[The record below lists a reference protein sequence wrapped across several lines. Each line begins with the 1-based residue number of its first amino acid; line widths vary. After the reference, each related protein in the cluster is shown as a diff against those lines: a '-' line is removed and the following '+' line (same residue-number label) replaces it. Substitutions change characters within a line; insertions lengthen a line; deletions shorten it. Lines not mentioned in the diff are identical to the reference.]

1 MQNYQIEKEL
11 LQRITTLKL
20 LNEELNR
27 KQNITD
33 TFYISTKKKKEFLIK
48 TLQDYDNEINN
59 LDNEIDSYYNELFG
73 TLNNQK
79 NKKLFQNLNLLKD
92 LLNTKTEELN
102 NRQEIIEQKENQL
115 NEKLSQLNIAQLEL
129 FNQMITKINK
139 EEDLEN
145 NILIN
150 TSNLKHEYSKIKNN
164 YFEQISNEILKELN
178 LNKEKK
184 KRPHSLDNSTS
195 SLYEN
200 EKNNK
205 GNNYRLTRKDFFGL
219 KQKRQLTR
227 TASQEGGSKI
237 FSVTGKNNLQNTI
250 NSNSINFNNNSK
262 NNLSKVSRFHSKFF
276 SQIDN

>member
-11 LQRITTLKL
+11 LQRITTLKI

-33 TFYISTKKKKEFLIK
+33 TFYISKNKKKEFLMK

-59 LDNEIDSYYNELFG
+59 LDKEIDIYYNELFG
-73 TLNNQK
+73 HLNNQK
-79 NKKLFQNLNLLKD
+79 NKKLYQNLNLLKD

-150 TSNLKHEYSKIKNN
+150 TSNLKYEYSKIKNN

-178 LNKEKK
+178 LNKDKK

-237 FSVTGKNNLQNTI
+237 LSVTGKNNLQNTI
-250 NSNSINFNNNSK
+250 NSINFNNNSK

>member
-59 LDNEIDSYYNELFG
+59 LDNEIDLYYNELFG

-79 NKKLFQNLNLLKD
+79 NKKIFQNLNLLKD

-237 FSVTGKNNLQNTI
+237 LSVTGKNNLQNTI
-250 NSNSINFNNNSK
+250 NSINFNNNSK

>member
-11 LQRITTLKL
+11 LQRITTLKI

-33 TFYISTKKKKEFLIK
+33 TFYISTNKKKEFLMK

-59 LDNEIDSYYNELFG
+59 LDKEIDIYYNELFG

-150 TSNLKHEYSKIKNN
+150 TSNLKYEYSKIKNN

-237 FSVTGKNNLQNTI
+237 LSVTGKNNLQNTI
-250 NSNSINFNNNSK
+250 NSINFNNNSK

>member
-11 LQRITTLKL
+11 LQRITTLKI

-33 TFYISTKKKKEFLIK
+33 TFYISTNKKKEFLMK

-59 LDNEIDSYYNELFG
+59 LDKEIDIYYNELFG
-73 TLNNQK
+73 HLNNQK
-79 NKKLFQNLNLLKD
+79 NKKLYQNLNLLKD

-150 TSNLKHEYSKIKNN
+150 TSNLKYEYSKIKNN

-184 KRPHSLDNSTS
+184 KKT
-195 SLYEN
+195 
-200 EKNNK
+200 
-205 GNNYRLTRKDFFGL
+205 TFF
-219 KQKRQLTR
+219 R
-227 TASQEGGSKI
+227 
-237 FSVTGKNNLQNTI
+237 
-250 NSNSINFNNNSK
+250 
-262 NNLSKVSRFHSKFF
+262 
-276 SQIDN
+276 

>member
-33 TFYISTKKKKEFLIK
+33 TFYISTNKKKEFLIK

-59 LDNEIDSYYNELFG
+59 LDKEIDIYYNELFG

-150 TSNLKHEYSKIKNN
+150 TSNLKYEYSKIKNN

-237 FSVTGKNNLQNTI
+237 LSVTGKNNLQNTI
-250 NSNSINFNNNSK
+250 NSINFNNNSK

>member
-11 LQRITTLKL
+11 LQRITTLKI

-33 TFYISTKKKKEFLIK
+33 TFYISTNKKKEFLMK

-59 LDNEIDSYYNELFG
+59 LDKEIDIYYNELFG
-73 TLNNQK
+73 HLNNQK
-79 NKKLFQNLNLLKD
+79 NKKLYQNLNLLKD

-237 FSVTGKNNLQNTI
+237 LSVTGKNNLQNTI
-250 NSNSINFNNNSK
+250 NSINFNNNSK

>member
-59 LDNEIDSYYNELFG
+59 LDNEIDLYYNELFG

-79 NKKLFQNLNLLKD
+79 NKKIFQNLNLLKD

-139 EEDLEN
+139 EEDL
-145 NILIN
+145 
-150 TSNLKHEYSKIKNN
+150 
-164 YFEQISNEILKELN
+164 
-178 LNKEKK
+178 
-184 KRPHSLDNSTS
+184 
-195 SLYEN
+195 
-200 EKNNK
+200 
-205 GNNYRLTRKDFFGL
+205 
-219 KQKRQLTR
+219 
-227 TASQEGGSKI
+227 
-237 FSVTGKNNLQNTI
+237 
-250 NSNSINFNNNSK
+250 
-262 NNLSKVSRFHSKFF
+262 
-276 SQIDN
+276 

>member
-11 LQRITTLKL
+11 LQRITTLKI

-33 TFYISTKKKKEFLIK
+33 TFYISKNKKKEFLMK

-59 LDNEIDSYYNELFG
+59 LDKEIDIYYNELFG
-73 TLNNQK
+73 HLNNQK
-79 NKKLFQNLNLLKD
+79 NKKLYQNLNLLKD

-178 LNKEKK
+178 LNKDKK

-237 FSVTGKNNLQNTI
+237 LSVTGKNNLQNTI
-250 NSNSINFNNNSK
+250 NSINFNNNSK

>member
-139 EEDLEN
+139 EDLEN

-150 TSNLKHEYSKIKNN
+150 TSSLKLEYSKIKND
-164 YFEQISNEILKELN
+164 YIEQITNDILKELN
-178 LNKEKK
+178 VTKEKK
-184 KRPHSLDNSTS
+184 KRPHSLDNSS
-195 SLYEN
+195 SSFYEN
-200 EKNNK
+200 DINK
-205 GNNYRLTRKDFFGL
+205 GNNNHRLTRKDFFGL

-227 TASQEGGSKI
+227 AASQEGNSNLYYI
-237 FSVTGKNNLQNTI
+237 GKNNLQNTI
-250 NSNSINFNNNSK
+250 NNSNCHNNSK
-262 NNLSKVSRFHSKFF
+262 NNLSRVSRFHSKFF